1 MGYIDGLIRDV
12 EGQVVAEMLQQLV
25 PQLQK
30 HPVKEPPQPDAPEPE
45 PQPGEP
51 PRDPAEPEDDPR
63 TILHV

>member
-1 MGYIDGLIRDV
+1 MRYIFSLIRDV
-12 EGQVVAEMLQQLV
+12 EGVV

-30 HPVKEPPQPDAPEPE
+30 HPVKEPPQPAAPEPE

-51 PRDPAEPEDDPR
+51 PREPREPEDDPK